1 MIKSISLLEL
11 NKNIQETINNGF
23 TESVWVVAEISE
35 IKVNRNGHCYLE
47 LIEKD
52 ALNDSIIAKIRATIW
67 AFTFRMLKPYFEN
80 AAGHELTVGLKVLV
94 SANVEFHELYG
105 LSLNITDIDPNYTLG
120 DLAQQKSE
128 TIKKLEDDGVYEMNK
143 DLPFPIVPQK
153 IAIISSETAAGY
165 QDFINQLNNNSREY
179 KYYTKLFPSV
189 MQGIQAEESIIKSL
203 EKIYNYESF
212 FDIVVIIR
220 GGGSQSD
227 LLCFNSY
234 QLASNIAQFPLPIIT
249 GIGHDKD
256 ESIVD
261 LISYKKL
268 KTPTAAAEYLIEK
281 TSNYEGNLFFIGD
294 LIKNYSSDIINNE
307 KTKFIGYSQLFI
319 PTARIILEK
328 NNNLINRYKDK
339 CFNNIHFLVTNKHA
353 RLNQI
358 AQESDIKINKILQT
372 SLKKINKT
380 EYNISIK
387 SSLLLQK
394 NKLIID
400 QLKNRAELSNP
411 ENILKRGYSVTYL
424 NRERLNSF
432 KKITKNDVILT
443 KLSSGFIRS
452 TVNEKMTNPKIKT
465 KN

>member
-52 ALNDSIIAKIRATIW
+52 ALNDSIIAKTRATIW

-80 AAGHELTVGLKVLV
+80 AAGHELTVGLKVLI

-120 DLAQQKSE
+120 DLAQQKAE
-128 TIKKLEDDGVYEMNK
+128 TIKTLKDDGVYEMNK

-165 QDFINQLNNNSREY
+165 QDFINQLKNNSGEY

-189 MQGIQAEESIIKSL
+189 MQGIQAEDSIIKSL
-203 EKIYNYESF
+203 EKIYNHEDF

-227 LLCFNSY
+227 LQCFNSY
-234 QLASNIAQFPLPIIT
+234 PVASNVAQFPLPVIT

-256 ESIVD
+256 ESVVD
-261 LISYKKL
+261 VVSHEKL
-268 KTPTAAAEYLIEK
+268 KTPTAAAEYIIEK
-281 TSNYEGNLFFIGD
+281 TSSYEGNLFLIED
-294 LIKNYSSDIINNE
+294 LIKNYVWEIVKNE
-307 KTKFIGYSQLFI
+307 KTRFVGYSQQII
-319 PTARIILEK
+319 PTTKIILE
-328 NNNLINRYKDK
+328 NNINIINRYKDK
-339 CFNNIHFLVTNKHA
+339 YINNTQILLTNKQA
-353 RLNQI
+353 NLKQI
-358 AQESDIKINKILQT
+358 AQEYDNKTNIIFQ
-372 SLKKINKT
+372 SNLKKINKL
-380 EYNISIK
+380 EYNISFK
-387 SSLLLQK
+387 LSLLLQK
-394 NKLIID
+394 NKLLIE
-400 QLKNRAELSNP
+400 QLKN
-411 ENILKRGYSVTYL
+411 
-424 NRERLNSF
+424 F
-432 KKITKNDVILT
+432 
-443 KLSSGFIRS
+443 
-452 TVNEKMTNPKIKT
+452 
-465 KN
+465 